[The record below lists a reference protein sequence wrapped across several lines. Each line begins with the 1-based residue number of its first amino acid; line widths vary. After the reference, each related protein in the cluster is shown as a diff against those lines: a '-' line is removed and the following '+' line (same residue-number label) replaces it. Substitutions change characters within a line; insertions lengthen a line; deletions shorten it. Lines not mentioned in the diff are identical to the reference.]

1 MEMSMRVKY
10 FCLHDDEAEA
20 GIVNSKADF
29 LSDPGS
35 NRGLFFGKIQNH
47 RISCSNHRVSLCV
60 AMTSSRL

>member
-1 MEMSMRVKY
+1 MSMRVKY

-35 NRGLFFGKIQNH
+35 NRGLFFGKSKI
-47 RISCSNHRVSLCV
+47 IAFLAVTIVSVCV
-60 AMTSSRL
+60 